1 MSAFAEFDK
10 ERQAVDKLLQQG
22 YGIVNIK
29 EDLDGAEVTFIR
41 SGSDGDPVK
50 LLLLTA
56 DARKHVTTAVFA
68 GIRPAAPVEAS
79 I

>member
-1 MSAFAEFDK
+1 MSAFEEFDK

-29 EDLDGAEVTFIR
+29 EDLDGAEVTFAR
-41 SGSDGDPVK
+41 GGSDSAK

-56 DARKHVTTAVFA
+56 DARKHVATVVFA
-68 GIRPAAPVEAS
+68 GGRPAAPVEAS

>member
-10 ERQAVDKLLQQG
+10 ERQAVDALLQQG
-22 YGIVNIK
+22 YGIVNIT
-29 EDLDGAEVTFIR
+29 EDLDGAEVTFMR
-41 SGSDGDPVK
+41 SGLDDDPVK

-56 DARKHVTTAVFA
+56 DARKHVATAVFA
-68 GIRPAAPVEAS
+68 GHKPGAPVEAP

>member
-1 MSAFAEFDK
+1 MSAFAEFER
-10 ERQAVDKLLQQG
+10 ERQAVDKLLMQG

-29 EDLDGAEVTFIR
+29 EDLDGAEVTFVR

-56 DARKHVTTAVFA
+56 DARKHVATAVFA
-68 GIRPAAPVEAS
+68 GKKAAAPVEAS

>member
-10 ERQAVDKLLQQG
+10 ERQAVDKLLLQG
-22 YGIVNIK
+22 YRIVNIK
-29 EDLDGAEVTFIR
+29 EDLDGAEVTFVR
-41 SGSDGDPVK
+41 SGSDSDPVK

-56 DARKHVTTAVFA
+56 DARKHVATAVFA
-68 GIRPAAPVEAS
+68 GNKPAAPVEAS

>member
-10 ERQAVDKLLQQG
+10 ERQAVDKLLMQG

-29 EDLDGAEVTFIR
+29 EDLDGAVVTFVR
-41 SGSDGDPVK
+41 SGSDGDPVR

-56 DARKHVTTAVFA
+56 DARKYVATAVFA
-68 GIRPAAPVEAS
+68 GKKSAAPVEAS